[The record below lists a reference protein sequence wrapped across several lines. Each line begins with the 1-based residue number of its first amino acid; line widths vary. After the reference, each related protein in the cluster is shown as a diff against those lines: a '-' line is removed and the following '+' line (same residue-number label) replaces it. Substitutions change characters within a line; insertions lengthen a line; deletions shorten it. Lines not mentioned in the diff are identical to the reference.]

1 MTRFSEYTIR
11 RVHVNQDGLKLNGT
25 HQLLVYADEVNILGG
40 SIQTIKE
47 STQALVVTNKEN
59 GLEVNGDKSKYI
71 VMSRDQNAGQSHNM
85 KIDNSC
91 FERLEEFK
99 YLKTTP
105 MKQNSIQ
112 EEIKCRLNLVNACY
126 HLVQNLLS
134 SSLLSKNVKIRTYR
148 SIILPV
154 VQYGFET
161 WSLILKEEHR
171 LRVYE
176 NTVLRRIIW
185 ASEGRVNMGTEK
197 TT

>member
-1 MTRFSEYTIR
+1 
-11 RVHVNQDGLKLNGT
+11 
-25 HQLLVYADEVNILGG
+25 
-40 SIQTIKE
+40 
-47 STQALVVTNKEN
+47 
-59 GLEVNGDKSKYI
+59 
-71 VMSRDQNAGQSHNM
+71 M

-91 FERLEEFK
+91 FERLEEFN

-126 HLVQNLLS
+126 HLVQKLLS

-154 VQYGFET
+154 VLYGFET
-161 WSLILKEEHR
+161 WSLILKEEGR
-171 LRVYE
+171 LRMYE

-185 ASEGRVNMGTEK
+185 ASEG
-197 TT
+197 